1 MLFIA
6 LSRRE
11 FGGAAKSEELLLLEE
26 RKRLER
32 GRLHGGWID
41 SKVGERDSSGCV
53 SRGGERSFVVGE
65 RSVCISHRPGE
76 RRVPKKMDVVRRSLL
91 IRG

>member
-1 MLFIA
+1 MFIA

-11 FGGAAKSEELLLLEE
+11 FGGPEKSEELHLLEE

-32 GRLHGGWID
+32 DRLHGGWID

-53 SRGGERSFVVGE
+53 SKGGERSFVVG
-65 RSVCISHRPGE
+65 ISYRPGG
-76 RRVPKKMDVVRRSLL
+76 RRVLKKMDVVRRGLL